1 MGDVQSPLGPQ
12 GQQEE
17 GKSEVQHG
25 TQIDDQESSW
35 SSPDEDYG
43 RDVSDDEGGGETWA
57 GEALVRIGAGAGRAG
72 GVASQAL
79 CRGCWEVEPG
89 DGEH

>member
-25 TQIDDQESSW
+25 THIDDQESSW
-35 SSPDEDYG
+35 SSPVDGHDG
-43 RDVSDDEGGGETWA
+43 HGVSGDGGGD
-57 GEALVRIGAGAGRAG
+57 G
-72 GVASQAL
+72 G
-79 CRGCWEVEPG
+79 GT
-89 DGEH
+89 

>member
-25 TQIDDQESSW
+25 THIDDQESSW
-35 SSPDEDYG
+35 SSPVDGHDG
-43 RDVSDDEGGGETWA
+43 HGVNGDGGGD
-57 GEALVRIGAGAGRAG
+57 G
-72 GVASQAL
+72 GT
-79 CRGCWEVEPG
+79 
-89 DGEH
+89 